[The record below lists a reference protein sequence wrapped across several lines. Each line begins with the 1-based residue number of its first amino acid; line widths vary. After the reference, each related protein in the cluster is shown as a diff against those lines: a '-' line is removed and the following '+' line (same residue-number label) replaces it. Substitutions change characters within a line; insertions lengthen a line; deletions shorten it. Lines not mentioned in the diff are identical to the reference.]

1 MVIFAPTSARA
12 LHRPHKG
19 YWADKPSGAQDR
31 QPKETDMTDF
41 ITKARKNRII
51 ALNLN
56 TKGSVMFFPEDDS
69 DVSSVARRSVTHV
82 SKPMFVRSQA
92 FKTSAMIETPN
103 SDTIANDTT
112 VGAPHD
118 VLVLTEDLAISEVM
132 RLAA

>member
-1 MVIFAPTSARA
+1 
-12 LHRPHKG
+12 
-19 YWADKPSGAQDR
+19 
-31 QPKETDMTDF
+31 MTDF

-69 DVSSVARRSVTHV
+69 ILSDGPVDVARRSVTHV

-103 SDTIANDTT
+103 SDTIANDTPA
-112 VGAPHD
+112 GAPHD